1 MGRIRF
7 EGIVT
12 KNYYGTLP
20 VLLALLAAPACS
32 SKEPTAAGGST
43 GGTGSAAGGGS
54 STSGNTGSAGAG
66 GASRAPVQNTDVGTF
81 AVTLNVAT
89 SSVAA
94 FTSVFGKIYSAPY
107 PTDLIETPVQQN
119 GECAVYAF
127 SREFCTDGCTT
138 TQMCTAPDVCTE
150 VPSLVSVGTVRISG
164 IGASELTL
172 SGVNNNYQYAGDITY
187 PGLAEGATIS
197 LSASGSYFD
206 PFQISAKGVAP
217 VQLAQTSYSIGPGRA
232 LTLAWTPGNAAV
244 GARIT
249 VLLNIS
255 KHGGSSG
262 YLKCEVA
269 DSGSLTIPADQIGAL
284 IGLGV
289 AGYPSLQ
296 VVRSNQGRAP
306 VPTGDVVFDVS
317 SLALPDLAVDGY
329 CSCFGNADCA
339 TCSDST
345 KTVCDSVKK
354 LCHAP

>member
-1 MGRIRF
+1 M
-7 EGIVT
+7 T
-12 KNYYGTLP
+12 KHHYGTLP

-32 SKEPTAAGGST
+32 SSSKDPTSGST
-43 GGTGSAAGGGS
+43 GGTGSAVGGRS
-54 STSGNTGSAGAG
+54 STSGNGSSAGAA
-66 GASRAPVQNTDVGTF
+66 GASHSPVQSTDVGTF

-89 SSVAA
+89 NSVAA
-94 FTSVFGKIYSAPY
+94 YTSIFGKIYSAPY
-107 PTDLIETPVQQN
+107 PTDLIETPLQQN

-138 TQMCTAPDVCTE
+138 TQMCTAPDICTE

-172 SGVNNNYQYAGDITY
+172 SGVNNNYQYAGDIAY
-187 PGLAEGATIS
+187 PGLDEGATIS

-206 PFQISAKGVAP
+206 AFQISTKGVAP
-217 VQLAQTSYSIGPGRA
+217 IQLAQTSYSIGPGRA
-232 LTLAWTPGNAAV
+232 LTLAWTPGSAAV

-269 DSGSLTIPADQIGAL
+269 DSGSLTIPAEQISAL

-296 VVRSNQGRAP
+296 VTRSTQGRAS
-306 VPTGDVVFDVS
+306 VPTGNVVLDVS

-329 CSCFGNADCA
+329 CSCFSDTDCA
-339 TCSDST
+339 PCSDST
-345 KTVCDSVKK
+345 KTVCDSVTK